1 MAVFASFSFC
11 RCPYNHRDS
20 MRVHSLPWRLSTK
33 TKLPVEYIKQTRR
46 GGRKEPLGGRK
57 WSVDRIWF
65 SVGSVFGPRGAHPD
79 VCKLA
84 SVARRHAVDS
94 DVFPPHKIKRR
105 QLSATQQC
113 CVPPFLNWIRL
124 SSFLHLLK
132 PRVSPTSRRLRRR
145 ADDVAELPR
154 APGAMF
160 FLTTS

>member
-1 MAVFASFSFC
+1 
-11 RCPYNHRDS
+11 

-94 DVFPPHKIKRR
+94 DVFPPDKIKRR
-105 QLSATQQC
+105 QLSAKDAAVLCT
-113 CVPPFLNWIRL
+113 PF
-124 SSFLHLLK
+124 F
-132 PRVSPTSRRLRRR
+132 
-145 ADDVAELPR
+145 ELDQLVILR
-154 APGAMF
+154 APLETQSFAN
-160 FLTTS
+160 LQAASASR